1 MENQVTDVTDRT
13 DRTDLTN
20 GTHRTD
26 RNAIKRIAVYCGA
39 NVGHDPAYKLA
50 AEQVGRTLA
59 EQGIGLVYGGGG
71 VGLMGVVADAALAAG
86 GEVIGVI
93 PEALQA
99 LEVGHKNLTSMHV
112 VPDMHSRKAMMLRLA
127 DAVIAMPGGFGTMDE
142 LFEAL
147 TWSQLDY
154 HRKLCGLL
162 NVAGYYDHLIAWIN
176 HSVDVGLVKA
186 VNKDLIVSGDH
197 IDELLRGLRKRD
209 FPLSQKW
216 MGR

>member
-1 MENQVTDVTDRT
+1 VANE
-13 DRTDLTN
+13 
-20 GTHRTD
+20 
-26 RNAIKRIAVYCGA
+26 IKRIVVYCGA
-39 NVGHDPAYKLA
+39 NVGNNPAYRAA
-50 AEQVGRTLA
+50 AESVGRALA

-93 PEALQA
+93 PEALKA
-99 LEVGHKNLTSMHV
+99 LEVEHKNLTEMHV
-112 VPDMHSRKAMMLRLA
+112 VPDMHSRKAMMLGLS
-127 DAVIAMPGGFGTMDE
+127 DGVIAMPGGFGTMDE

-162 NVAGYYDHLIAWIN
+162 NVAGYYDHLLAWVK

-186 VNKDLIVSGDH
+186 VNMELIVPGETVE
-197 IDELLRGLRKRD
+197 ELLHGMRTRE

>member
-1 MENQVTDVTDRT
+1 MVNE
-13 DRTDLTN
+13 
-20 GTHRTD
+20 
-26 RNAIKRIAVYCGA
+26 IKRIVVYCGA
-39 NVGHDPAYKLA
+39 NVGNNPAYEA
-50 AEQVGRTLA
+50 AAVSVGRTLA

-93 PEALQA
+93 PEALKA
-99 LEVGHKNLTSMHV
+99 LEVEHKGLTDLHV
-112 VPDMHSRKAMMLRLA
+112 VPDMHSRKAMMLGLA

-154 HRKLCGLL
+154 HRKLCGVL
-162 NVAGYYDHLIAWIN
+162 NVAGYYDHLLAWIA
-176 HSVDVGLVKA
+176 HSVDVGLVKSA
-186 VNKDLIVSGDH
+186 NLGLIVTGTTVQ
-197 IDELLRGLRKRD
+197 ELLDGLRSQP
-209 FPLSQKW
+209 FPLDKKW

>member
-1 MENQVTDVTDRT
+1 MAND
-13 DRTDLTN
+13 
-20 GTHRTD
+20 
-26 RNAIKRIAVYCGA
+26 IKRIVVYCGA
-39 NVGHDPAYKLA
+39 NVGNNPAYKAA
-50 AEQVGRTLA
+50 AETVGRTLA

-93 PEALQA
+93 PEALKA
-99 LEVGHKNLTSMHV
+99 LEVEHKNLTSMHV
-112 VPDMHSRKAMMLRLA
+112 VPDMHSRKAMMLGLA
-127 DAVIAMPGGFGTMDE
+127 DAVIAMPGGFGTLDE

-154 HRKLCGLL
+154 HRKLCGIL
-162 NVAGYYDHLIAWIN
+162 NVAGYYDHLIAWLQ

-186 VNKDLIVSGDH
+186 VNMELIVNGDS
-197 IDELLRGLRKRD
+197 IEQLLQGFRTRA
-209 FPLSQKW
+209 FPLAQKW

>member
-1 MENQVTDVTDRT
+1 
-13 DRTDLTN
+13 
-20 GTHRTD
+20 
-26 RNAIKRIAVYCGA
+26 
-39 NVGHDPAYKLA
+39 
-50 AEQVGRTLA
+50 
-59 EQGIGLVYGGGG
+59 
-71 VGLMGVVADAALAAG
+71 MGVVADAALAAG

-93 PEALQA
+93 PEALKV
-99 LEVGHKNLTSMHV
+99 LEVGHKNLTAMHV
-112 VPDMHSRKAMMLRLA
+112 VPDMHSRKAMMLGLA

-176 HSVDVGLVKA
+176 HSVDVGMVKA
-186 VNKDLIVSGDH
+186 VNKDLIVCGDSV
-197 IDELLRGLRKRD
+197 DELLRGLRTRE

>member
-1 MENQVTDVTDRT
+1 MANQ
-13 DRTDLTN
+13 L
-20 GTHRTD
+20 
-26 RNAIKRIAVYCGA
+26 KRIVVYCGA
-39 NVGHDPAYKLA
+39 NVGNNPAYKTA
-50 AEQVGRTLA
+50 AESVGRTLA

-93 PEALQA
+93 PEALKA
-99 LEVGHKNLTSMHV
+99 LEVEHKNLTEMHV
-112 VPDMHSRKAMMLRLA
+112 VPDMHSRKAMMLGLS
-127 DAVIAMPGGFGTMDE
+127 DGVIAMPGGFGTMDE

-162 NVAGYYDHLIAWIN
+162 NVAGYYDHLLAWVR

-186 VNKDLIVSGDH
+186 VNMELIVPG
-197 IDELLRGLRKRD
+197 ETVEQLLDGMRMRE
-209 FPLSQKW
+209 FPLAQKW

>member
-1 MENQVTDVTDRT
+1 MANE
-13 DRTDLTN
+13 
-20 GTHRTD
+20 
-26 RNAIKRIAVYCGA
+26 IKRIVVYCGA
-39 NVGHDPAYKLA
+39 NVGNNPAYKAA
-50 AEQVGRTLA
+50 AEAVGRTLA

-93 PEALQA
+93 PEALKV
-99 LEVGHKNLTSMHV
+99 LEVGHKNLTAMHV
-112 VPDMHSRKAMMLRLA
+112 VPDMHSRKAMMLGLA

-162 NVAGYYDHLIAWIN
+162 NVAGYYDHLLAWVR

-186 VNKDLIVSGDH
+186 VNMELIVSGDSVG
-197 IDELLRGLRKRD
+197 ELLDGLRSRE

>member
-1 MENQVTDVTDRT
+1 MANQIR
-13 DRTDLTN
+13 
-20 GTHRTD
+20 
-26 RNAIKRIAVYCGA
+26 RIVVYCGA
-39 NVGHDPAYKLA
+39 NVGNNPAYRAA
-50 AEQVGRTLA
+50 AESVGRTLA

-93 PEALQA
+93 PEALKA
-99 LEVGHKNLTSMHV
+99 LEVEHKNLTEMHV
-112 VPDMHSRKAMMLRLA
+112 VPDMHSRKAMMLGLS
-127 DAVIAMPGGFGTMDE
+127 DGVIAMPGGFGTMDE

-154 HRKLCGLL
+154 HRKLCGVL
-162 NVAGYYDHLIAWIN
+162 NVAGYYDHLLAWVR

-186 VNKDLIVSGDH
+186 VNMELIVPGETVE
-197 IDELLRGLRKRD
+197 ELLHGMRTRE
-209 FPLSQKW
+209 FPLAQKW

>member
-1 MENQVTDVTDRT
+1 MASE
-13 DRTDLTN
+13 
-20 GTHRTD
+20 
-26 RNAIKRIAVYCGA
+26 IKRIVVYCGA
-39 NVGHDPAYKLA
+39 NVGNNPAYRAA
-50 AEQVGRTLA
+50 AESVGRALA

-93 PEALQA
+93 PEALKA
-99 LEVGHKNLTSMHV
+99 LEVEHKNLTEMHV
-112 VPDMHSRKAMMLRLA
+112 VPDMHSRKAMMLGLS
-127 DAVIAMPGGFGTMDE
+127 DGVIAMPGGFGTMDE

-162 NVAGYYDHLIAWIN
+162 NVAGYYDHLLAWVK

-186 VNKDLIVSGDH
+186 VNMELIVPGETVE
-197 IDELLRGLRKRD
+197 ELLHGMRTRE

>member
-1 MENQVTDVTDRT
+1 MANE
-13 DRTDLTN
+13 
-20 GTHRTD
+20 
-26 RNAIKRIAVYCGA
+26 IKRVVVYCGA
-39 NVGHDPAYKLA
+39 NVGNNPAYEA
-50 AEQVGRTLA
+50 AAVSVGRTLA

-93 PEALQA
+93 PEALKA
-99 LEVGHKNLTSMHV
+99 LEVEHKGLTDLHV
-112 VPDMHSRKAMMLRLA
+112 VPDMHSRKAMMLGLA

-154 HRKLCGLL
+154 HRKLCGVL
-162 NVAGYYDHLIAWIN
+162 NVAGYYDHLLAWIA
-176 HSVDVGLVKA
+176 HSVDVGLVKSA
-186 VNKDLIVSGDH
+186 NLGLIVAGTTVEEVLD
-197 IDELLRGLRKRD
+197 GLRSKP
-209 FPLSQKW
+209 FPLEKKG

>member
-1 MENQVTDVTDRT
+1 ME
-13 DRTDLTN
+13 
-20 GTHRTD
+20 THVKD
-26 RNAIKRIAVYCGA
+26 IKRVVVYCGA
-39 NVGHDPAYKLA
+39 NVGNNPAYKAA
-50 AEQVGRTLA
+50 AEEVGRTLA

-93 PEALQA
+93 PEALKA
-99 LEVGHKNLTSMHV
+99 LEVEHKNLTSIHV
-112 VPDMHSRKAMMLRLA
+112 VPDMHSRKAMMLGLA

-154 HRKLCGLL
+154 HRKLCGIL
-162 NVAGYYDHLIAWIN
+162 NVAGYYDHLLAWVK
-176 HSVDVGLVKA
+176 HSVDAGLVKA
-186 VNKDLIVSGDH
+186 VNMELIVAADNIADVLH
-197 IDELLRGLRKRD
+197 GLRTKD

>member
-1 MENQVTDVTDRT
+1 MATD
-13 DRTDLTN
+13 
-20 GTHRTD
+20 
-26 RNAIKRIAVYCGA
+26 IKRVVVYCGA
-39 NVGHDPAYKLA
+39 NVGNNPAYRAA
-50 AEQVGRTLA
+50 AEAVGRTLA
-59 EQGIGLVYGGGG
+59 EQGISLVYGGGG

-86 GEVIGVI
+86 GEVVGVI
-93 PEALQA
+93 PEALKV
-99 LEVGHKNLTSMHV
+99 LEVGHKNLTAMHV
-112 VPDMHSRKAMMLRLA
+112 VPDMHSRKAMMLGLA
-127 DAVIAMPGGFGTMDE
+127 DAVIALPGGFGTMDE

-162 NVAGYYDHLIAWIN
+162 NVAGYYDHLLAWVR

-186 VNKDLIVSGDH
+186 VSMELIISGDSVS
-197 IDELLRGLRKRD
+197 ELLDGLRSRE

>member
-1 MENQVTDVTDRT
+1 MSMENQSTQNR
-13 DRTDLTN
+13 
-20 GTHRTD
+20 HRND
-26 RNAIKRIAVYCGA
+26 IKRIVVYCGA
-39 NVGHDPAYKLA
+39 NVGNNPAYKIA
-50 AEQVGRTLA
+50 AENVGRTLA

-93 PEALQA
+93 PEALKA
-99 LEVGHKNLTSMHV
+99 LEVGHKNLTAMHV
-112 VPDMHSRKAMMLRLA
+112 VPDMHSRKAMMLGLA

-176 HSVDVGLVKA
+176 HSVDAGLVKA
-186 VNKDLIVSGDH
+186 VNKDLIVSGDSV
-197 IDELLRGLRKRD
+197 DELLRGLRKRE

>member
-1 MENQVTDVTDRT
+1 MANQ
-13 DRTDLTN
+13 
-20 GTHRTD
+20 
-26 RNAIKRIAVYCGA
+26 IKRIVVYCGA
-39 NVGHDPAYKLA
+39 NVGNNPAYA
-50 AEQVGRTLA
+50 AAARTLGRTLA

-71 VGLMGVVADAALAAG
+71 VGLMGIVADAALAAG

-93 PEALQA
+93 PEALKA
-99 LEVGHKNLTSMHV
+99 LEVGHNGLTAMHV
-112 VPDMHSRKAMMLRLA
+112 VPDMHSRKAMMLGLA

-162 NVAGYYDHLIAWIN
+162 NVAGFYDHLLAWID
-176 HSVDVGLVKA
+176 HSVAVGLVKSA
-186 VNKDLIVSGDH
+186 NLGLIVSGTTVDQV
-197 IDELLRGLRKRD
+197 LAGLRSTP
-209 FPLSQKW
+209 FPLETKW

>member
-1 MENQVTDVTDRT
+1 MENQTTQPT
-13 DRTDLTN
+13 Y
-20 GTHRTD
+20 
-26 RNAIKRIAVYCGA
+26 RNDIKRIVVYCGA
-39 NVGHDPAYKLA
+39 NVGNNPEYEKA
-50 AEQVGRTLA
+50 AETVGRTLA

-93 PEALQA
+93 PEALKV
-99 LEVGHKNLTSMHV
+99 LEVGHKNLTAMHV
-112 VPDMHSRKAMMLRLA
+112 VPDMHSRKAMMLGLA

-176 HSVDVGLVKA
+176 HSVEVGMVKA
-186 VNKDLIVSGDH
+186 VNKDLIVSGDNV
-197 IDELLRGLRKRD
+197 DELLRGLRKRE

>member
-1 MENQVTDVTDRT
+1 VVNE
-13 DRTDLTN
+13 
-20 GTHRTD
+20 
-26 RNAIKRIAVYCGA
+26 IKRIVVYCGA
-39 NVGHDPAYKLA
+39 NVGNNPAYEA
-50 AEQVGRTLA
+50 AAVAVGRTLA

-93 PEALQA
+93 PEALKA
-99 LEVGHKNLTSMHV
+99 LEVEHKGLSDLHV
-112 VPDMHSRKAMMLRLA
+112 VPDMHSRKAMMLGLA

-154 HRKLCGLL
+154 HRKLCGVL
-162 NVAGYYDHLIAWIN
+162 NVAGYYDHLLAWIA
-176 HSVDVGLVKA
+176 HSVDVGLVKPA
-186 VNKDLIVSGDH
+186 NLGLIVAGTSVEEVLD
-197 IDELLRGLRKRD
+197 GLRSKP
-209 FPLSQKW
+209 FPLEKKW

>member
-1 MENQVTDVTDRT
+1 ME
-13 DRTDLTN
+13 
-20 GTHRTD
+20 THVKD
-26 RNAIKRIAVYCGA
+26 IKRVVVYCGA
-39 NVGHDPAYKLA
+39 NVGNNPAYKAA
-50 AEQVGRTLA
+50 AEEVGRTLA

-93 PEALQA
+93 PEALKA
-99 LEVGHKNLTSMHV
+99 LEVEHKNLSSMHV
-112 VPDMHSRKAMMLRLA
+112 VPDMHSRKAMMLGLA

-154 HRKLCGLL
+154 HRKLCGIL
-162 NVAGYYDHLIAWIN
+162 NVAGYYDHLLAWVK
-176 HSVDVGLVKA
+176 HSVDAGLVKA
-186 VNKDLIVSGDH
+186 VNMELIVAADNIADVLH
-197 IDELLRGLRKRD
+197 GLRTKD

>member
-1 MENQVTDVTDRT
+1 MANE
-13 DRTDLTN
+13 
-20 GTHRTD
+20 
-26 RNAIKRIAVYCGA
+26 IKRIVVYCGA
-39 NVGHDPAYKLA
+39 NVGNNPAYRAA
-50 AEQVGRTLA
+50 AESVGRTLA

-93 PEALQA
+93 PEALKA
-99 LEVGHKNLTSMHV
+99 LEVEHKNLTEMHV
-112 VPDMHSRKAMMLRLA
+112 VPDMHSRKAMMLGLS
-127 DAVIAMPGGFGTMDE
+127 DGVIAMPGGFGTMDE

-162 NVAGYYDHLIAWIN
+162 NVAGYYDHLLAWVK

-186 VNKDLIVSGDH
+186 VNMELIVPGETVE
-197 IDELLRGLRKRD
+197 ELLHGMRTRA

>member
-1 MENQVTDVTDRT
+1 MANE
-13 DRTDLTN
+13 
-20 GTHRTD
+20 
-26 RNAIKRIAVYCGA
+26 IKRIVVYCGA
-39 NVGHDPAYKLA
+39 NVGHNPAYEA
-50 AEQVGRTLA
+50 AAIAVGRTLA

-93 PEALQA
+93 PEALKA
-99 LEVGHKNLTSMHV
+99 LEVEHKGLTDLHV
-112 VPDMHSRKAMMLRLA
+112 VPDMHSRKAMMLGLA

-154 HRKLCGLL
+154 HRKLCGVL
-162 NVAGYYDHLIAWIN
+162 NVAGYYDHLLAWIA
-176 HSVDVGLVKA
+176 HSVDVGLVKPA
-186 VNKDLIVSGDH
+186 NLGLIVAGTTVEEVLD
-197 IDELLRGLRKRD
+197 GLRSNP
-209 FPLSQKW
+209 FPLEKKW